1 MALFLK
7 KNSFQENKQT
17 EDVIKIEPVKE
28 ETTET
33 EEIENSE
40 EPTVSAH
47 ALNEMKI
54 NNKPKVKIESQDEDV
69 VSKYTGIDFSRFSRE
84 KMFSVICELIMEI
97 KRLRFIN
104 SKQDSENNDFFNS
117 YKKTKSDY
125 KEIESKIDYIGK
137 KISQNYLNTI
147 NSANG
152 PKLTVEQK
160 VSMIVQEVL
169 EERKQMYQ
177 EFLNYE
183 QMIKNNKRVLEE
195 LKAQL
200 INQTIINN
208 ETLADE
214 ENQKYT
220 EKDFETFAGQH
231 ESASSANG
239 DLAIRVFD
247 IKKTKNLLT
256 DVEIK
261 IIELVGK
268 KGISEY
274 PELLK
279 ECTNAGITESK
290 FDTAFNKMSKDY
302 MILDV
307 EQPQTMNRKRGVR
320 VCSLSNDVGKNLFI
334 DLFKTKPVLSEK
346 EKLQREN
353 DNLVHGYSIKE
364 VAQIL
369 ESRGYNNI
377 TYDRKANT
385 FEISGNSRWIPDITA
400 LHPTTG
406 RMEYFEVEMGTH
418 TKEDFANKLDKANFR
433 AKILTIV
440 VQSTIIQQKI
450 INKVKDWLAEKDRKK
465 VSLEVRV
472 LTIKDLRDK
481 LDGYIINGKN
491 NSGASQLKD
500 EILKEGE

>member
-1 MALFLK
+1 MALFVK
-7 KNSFQENKQT
+7 KNKIQPVSNTVVEQKEN
-17 EDVIKIEPVKE
+17 EIDNDEVVEPMVVE
-28 ETTET
+28 ET
-33 EEIENSE
+33 EEVV
-40 EPTVSAH
+40 VSAP
-47 ALNEMKI
+47 ALNEKT
-54 NNKPKVKIESQDEDV
+54 VVQEQTDV
-69 VSKYTGIDFSRFSRE
+69 DIVSKYTGVDFSRFSRQ

-104 SKQDSENNDFFNS
+104 SKQDSENDDFYAS
-117 YKKTKSDY
+117 YKKTKKDF
-125 KEIESKIDYIGK
+125 KDVESKIDYIGK

-147 NSANG
+147 NSSNG
-152 PKLTVEQK
+152 SKLTIDQK
-160 VSMIVQEVL
+160 VSMIIQEVL
-169 EERKQMYQ
+169 DERKKMYQ
-177 EFLNYE
+177 DFLNYE
-183 QMIKNNKRVLEE
+183 KQVTDNKRVLEE
-195 LKAQL
+195 LKKQL
-200 INQTIINN
+200 VNQTIMNN
-208 ETLADE
+208 ETLSDE
-214 ENQKYT
+214 ENKRYT
-220 EKDFETFAGQH
+220 EKDFETFAGQY
-231 ESASSANG
+231 EGASSVNG

-274 PELLK
+274 PELLA
-279 ECTNAGITESK
+279 ECTSLGITESK

-302 MILDV
+302 FILDV

-334 DLFKTKPVLSEK
+334 DLFKSKPVLSEK

-385 FEISGNSRWIPDITA
+385 FEISGNSKWIPDITA

-433 AKILTIV
+433 AKVLMIV
-440 VQSTIIQQKI
+440 VQSTIVQQRI

-481 LDGYIINGKN
+481 LDGYIINGKH
-491 NSGASQLKD
+491 NSGVSQLKD
-500 EILKEGE
+500 EILGEGE